1 MQFKISVFF
10 WVVIVFLGFMAH
22 FTTDE
27 RVFLKLIFSIFI
39 LFFTSGACAVI
50 GEKINKTTYI
60 KQLVVDQNE

>member
-50 GEKINKTTYI
+50 GEKNK
-60 KQLVVDQNE
+60 QNNIY

>member
-27 RVFLKLIFSIFI
+27 RIFLKLIFSIFI

-50 GEKINKTTYI
+50 GEKNK
-60 KQLVVDQNE
+60 QNNIY

>member
-1 MQFKISVFF
+1 
-10 WVVIVFLGFMAH
+10 MAH

-27 RVFLKLIFSIFI
+27 RVFLTLIVSIFI

>member
-39 LFFTSGACAVI
+39 LFFTSGVCAVI
-50 GEKINKTTYI
+50 GEKNK
-60 KQLVVDQNE
+60 QNNIY

>member
-39 LFFTSGACAVI
+39 FFFTSGACAVI
-50 GEKINKTTYI
+50 GEKNK
-60 KQLVVDQNE
+60 QNNIY